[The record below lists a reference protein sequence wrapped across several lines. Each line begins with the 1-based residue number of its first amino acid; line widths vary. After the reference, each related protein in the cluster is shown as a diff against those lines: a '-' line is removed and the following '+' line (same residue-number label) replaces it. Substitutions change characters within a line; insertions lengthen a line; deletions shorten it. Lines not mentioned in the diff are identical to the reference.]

1 VILFIAEAFIV
12 EALLMQGMK
21 LGRWLTSVLFL
32 IVATVNNAV
41 GKSQFHFFVF
51 YGLLADLLNLLIL
64 HKF

>member
-1 VILFIAEAFIV
+1 
-12 EALLMQGMK
+12 MRGMK

-41 GKSQFHFFVF
+41 GKSQLHLFPF

-64 HKF
+64 HKN